1 MSGLHKS
8 LRIPIP
14 AESLRIQIV
23 GVPAWLTRLL
33 IRSGPLCHLCGYGV
47 DLVSHHNYKLSPSRD
62 HVIPNP
68 FTNKSGYRKRTVR
81 DPNHELNQPGNILL
95 SHRYC
100 NAARGQQ
107 EVTDELRST
116 IRIRI
121 EKFYPPAKFAE
132 LQIGYAAWREK
143 ILNPE
148 IKPLCSTLNGHKRA
162 RFIAAQRT
170 KLEWKEELQNAE
182 RERKEAA

>member
-100 NAARGQQ
+100 NAARG
-107 EVTDELRST
+107 
-116 IRIRI
+116 
-121 EKFYPPAKFAE
+121 KFAE